1 MLHKRYSNK
10 MSNTLPNIFYLSVDQ
25 SLVNFKL
32 PFAFVCVETLIF
44 SAGGHGL
51 VPVSWK
57 RYWCVIKN
65 GQLYCFKTSFDAAAD
80 YCFPLKCYELEI
92 AVEKR
97 KNRFVVC
104 VYKLQPFQIC
114 SNYSLRSL
122 NGVCL

>member
-1 MLHKRYSNK
+1 MHCLIYFISLLIKVHKCHI
-10 MSNTLPNIFYLSVDQ
+10 TIH
-25 SLVNFKL
+25 
-32 PFAFVCVETLIF
+32 VCLIF

-80 YCFPLKCYELEI
+80 YCFPLKCYELEV

-104 VYKLQPFQIC
+104 VYRLQPPQI
-114 SNYSLRSL
+114 YSKH
-122 NGVCL
+122 CLGAWMEFAYNQIRY